1 MLIEYYVCGCGYEV
15 TRDDVDIEAV
25 VLKSHMV
32 DEVHTMN
39 CSECNQLYSKEVQ
52 VKRFMCPQCGEDLA
66 LIKRSDGVDDE
77 VGNSESGG
85 VPQVMGTGYCTPI
98 HSDALAIMPDQVEEH
113 RKLFPK
119 IELDSECRPV
129 FTNAKD
135 HQEYMDKVGVVKRTQ
150 KIKSRGKIYSI
161 PGGQCS

>member
-1 MLIEYYVCGCGYEV
+1 MLRREFYVCTKCQWGVAKGEIMWGLVTLKSLPQRKTIKPPCSACGRGFEPELHEEQFVCPKCGYLLV
-15 TRDDVDIEAV
+15 PTD
-25 VLKSHMV
+25 
-32 DEVHTMN
+32 HT
-39 CSECNQLYSKEVQ
+39 
-52 VKRFMCPQCGEDLA
+52 
-66 LIKRSDGVDDE
+66 IKND
-77 VGNSESGG
+77 N
-85 VPQVMGTGYCTPI
+85 VPEVMGTGYNTPI

-119 IELDSECRPV
+119 IELDTECRPV

-135 HQEYMDKVGVVKRTQ
+135 HQKYMDKIGVVKRTQ